1 VIVVFECQVLVTTI
15 HDRCVSEFPSWRD
28 MEIIQLI
35 MKVWEEM
42 GMESQLEYNRREI
55 MMSTHT
61 LANCFRRRRGSY
73 ATAQPPSATKLGVTI
88 VII

>member
-1 VIVVFECQVLVTTI
+1 MIG
-15 HDRCVSEFPSWRD
+15 VSEFPSWRD

-61 LANCFRRRRGSY
+61 LANYFRRRRGF
-73 ATAQPPSATKLGVTI
+73 TLLHNHHRQLN
-88 VII
+88 